1 MRAKFSLTNTALIVR
16 KPAMTL
22 RVIFARLYD
31 NMLKEFV
38 SQGVEIDTKR
48 GR

>member
-1 MRAKFSLTNTALIVR
+1 MRAKFSLTDTVFIVQVSV
-16 KPAMTL
+16 MNL

-38 SQGVEIDTKR
+38 SRGV
-48 GR
+48 